1 MIESGYRLL
10 LGGAEQSVP
19 AGWLGRFVVCSG
31 LRLLVSGSSH
41 SNILVAVLVYAVNQ
55 LRSSSVKG
63 SVDFRVA

>member
-1 MIESGYRLL
+1 

-19 AGWLGRFVVCSG
+19 AGWLGRFVVFG
-31 LRLLVSGSSH
+31 AFRGVATLLVSGSCYL
-41 SNILVAVLVYAVNQ
+41 NNLEAVLVYAVNQ